1 MLAEY
6 ATVMVEGI
14 TAESVAAL
22 TWEVWKML
30 LRGLAA
36 RGAETLRCT
45 TIAHLERGAIRQ
57 ARLKKLRACQLH
69 ADSCILHHRDTTRVL
84 ALHPPHGTFFDPE
97 SVLSG
102 WGKMEKEVMDRTP
115 AKKESFCG

>member
-69 ADSCILHHRDTTRVL
+69 ADSCILHHRDTTRGVL
-84 ALHPPHGTFFDPE
+84 HLACGCLCDCGSHRE
-97 SVLSG
+97 RSVA
-102 WGKMEKEVMDRTP
+102 VQP
-115 AKKESFCG
+115 